1 MFRFWDLTA
10 IVIFLAGMAGM
21 GLWFARKNSS
31 TEAYFLGNRS
41 FPGWA
46 VGISMLGTSISSVT
60 FLALPAAAYILD
72 YRQAV
77 PNMALPLVAV
87 IAVFFFIP
95 LFRQGNMTSAFEY
108 LEKRYGILVRAY
120 AALSFLVLQ
129 LVRLAVILYLVAI
142 PVEGMLGI
150 PILWVIV
157 VGGLVV
163 SLYTVFGGIEAV
175 VWTDVVQT
183 FILLGGGLVCLGLMV
198 WEIPGGIG
206 RVIDL
211 GVEYHK
217 FGLGPVK
224 FDLNE
229 RTFFA
234 VLLLGLV
241 NFTNE
246 YASNQNVVQRYI
258 ASKSLREARKATL
271 ICMFMSV
278 PTWMSFFFLGSC
290 LFAFYHVF
298 PEPAV
303 AAMAADEVLPHFIL
317 TKTPPFVG
325 GLIIAACL
333 AAAMSSQSSSI
344 NAIST
349 ICTVDFFKRFG
360 RPRSDRE
367 YLTIAKLTAGVAS
380 LLMIA
385 GAIVICYI
393 PKESINDF
401 SLIIGSLFGGGVLS
415 IFLLGFFTT
424 RVGYRA
430 VLLGTGVALACN
442 VYLMLNTFGWLPE
455 ALKLPVHSYWTTII
469 VNAVLLPVGYGAALF
484 WPNRRNLN
492 HLTVWAMERKARKSP
507 QLIPD
512 GVKEP

>member
-1 MFRFWDLTA
+1 
-10 IVIFLAGMAGM
+10 
-21 GLWFARKNSS
+21 
-31 TEAYFLGNRS
+31 
-41 FPGWA
+41 
-46 VGISMLGTSISSVT
+46 
-60 FLALPAAAYILD
+60 
-72 YRQAV
+72 
-77 PNMALPLVAV
+77 
-87 IAVFFFIP
+87 
-95 LFRQGNMTSAFEY
+95 
-108 LEKRYGILVRAY
+108 
-120 AALSFLVLQ
+120 
-129 LVRLAVILYLVAI
+129 
-142 PVEGMLGI
+142 
-150 PILWVIV
+150 VIV
-157 VGGLVV
+157 VGGLGV

-183 FILLGGGLVCLGLMV
+183 FILLGGGILCLGLMV
-198 WEIPGGIG
+198 WEIPGGLG
-206 RVIDL
+206 QVIDL

-241 NFTNE
+241 NFTSE

-258 ASKSLREARKATL
+258 AAKSLREARKATL

-278 PTWMSFFFLGSC
+278 PTWMGFFFLGSC

-298 PEPAV
+298 PEAAV
-303 AAMAADEVLPHFIL
+303 TAMAADEVLPHFIL

-325 GLIIAACL
+325 GTIIAACL

-349 ICTVDFFKRFG
+349 ICTVDFAKRFG
-360 RPRSDRE
+360 RARSDRE
-367 YLTIAKLTAGVAS
+367 YLTIAKVTAGIAS
-380 LLMIA
+380 LLMIG

-424 RVGYRA
+424 RVGYHA

-469 VNAVLLPVGYGAALF
+469 VNAVLLPVGYGASLF
-484 WPNRRNLN
+484 RPNRRNLN
-492 HLTVWAMERKARKSP
+492 RLTVWTMERSAKRTSR
-507 QLIPD
+507 LIPA